1 MTSSTYVFG
10 YIFLFIKHQV
20 WMAIVPMD
28 TVNFIFLGKHKSLH
42 FKYYIYC
49 VTEFNAEGFEDPGRM
64 EAFLAQD
71 SPRQPK
77 VPV

>member
-1 MTSSTYVFG
+1 
-10 YIFLFIKHQV
+10 
-20 WMAIVPMD
+20 MD